1 MEVIIKGKP
10 KEIAALVLAAQERRG
25 GEVDVKKLIAEINR
39 AVRVKSN
46 ERIASL
52 TDSLYTEIAVASIT
66 HVEWWKVEDL
76 LANLVDEKR
85 KTDESSQSRN

>member
-39 AVRVKSN
+39 AVRESGKS
-46 ERIASL
+46 
-52 TDSLYTEIAVASIT
+52 V
-66 HVEWWKVEDL
+66 L
-76 LANLVDEKR
+76 LM
-85 KTDESSQSRN
+85 

>member
-1 MEVIIKGKP
+1 MEKIN
-10 KEIAALVLAAQERRG
+10 
-25 GEVDVKKLIAEINR
+25 LI
-39 AVRVKSN
+39 RVKSN